1 MRESTFDDIL
11 YGKLKMHQPLH
22 GPRISV
28 DTILLSWFAKLKN
41 DDNVI
46 ELGTASGAVALILAK
61 RWPHVPVIRAIDIQ
75 EDLIKM
81 AKENA
86 AINGLSD
93 RVVFE
98 VGDIRKYTLFTQPN
112 PLTLLWLTHLI
123 TKFLE
128 AGSVPNEI
136 WPSRGKGSPARL
148 KM

>member
-1 MRESTFDDIL
+1 MIESTFDDIL

-81 AKENA
+81 AKEK
-86 AINGLSD
+86 D
-93 RVVFE
+93 VYKR
-98 VGDIRKYTLFTQPN
+98 Q
-112 PLTLLWLTHLI
+112 
-123 TKFLE
+123 
-128 AGSVPNEI
+128 
-136 WPSRGKGSPARL
+136 GKKRSN
-148 KM
+148 